1 MFYVYVIK
9 SEKDTSLY
17 IGFTQDLR
25 RRFSEHNNGL
35 SKYTK
40 HLIPFTLIYY
50 EAYASEKD
58 ARTRE
63 KRLKKSKNSY
73 TELKKRIINS
83 LDKT

>member
-9 SEKDTSLY
+9 SRKDESLY

-25 RRFSEHNNGL
+25 KRFSEHNLGL

-40 HLIPFTLIYY
+40 SRTPFALVYY
-50 EAYASEKD
+50 EAYVSEKD
-58 ARTRE
+58 ARIRE
-63 KRLKKSKNSY
+63 KKLKKFKNSY

-83 LDKT
+83 LRT